1 MWQIKNHRNK
11 VLIFPNPNSFF
22 FLIYFHFFF
31 FNVRTVQLMSHK
43 NRQVRFGSQAI
54 VANPCLCSVIQLCL
68 TLCNPMDYG
77 LPGSSVHGIL
87 QASQPL
93 LYVNKRNFYFLNFIS
108 LFFFFIF
115 CIGNYFL
122 FSFFFIWRYL
132 YGINALL

>member
-1 MWQIKNHRNK
+1 
-11 VLIFPNPNSFF
+11 
-22 FLIYFHFFF
+22 
-31 FNVRTVQLMSHK
+31 MSHK

-108 LFFFFIF
+108 LFFF
-115 CIGNYFL
+115 
-122 FSFFFIWRYL
+122 L
-132 YGINALL
+132 YGVIYMASWGIKKAECQGIDAFEL